1 MRYNYSI
8 VVSSDIGSEAVVKEM
23 VDVCQIACEKHAAA
37 EKSPAERNNM
47 AAANMIKVRQ
57 GLTWQALQA
66 YPSRCHLGCVPRLC
80 LFCSAHGE
88 SSLRAGKNKHNL
100 SDNGMD
106 TPVNSSDTVE

>member
-57 GLTWQALQA
+57 GLAQT
-66 YPSRCHLGCVPRLC
+66 
-80 LFCSAHGE
+80 
-88 SSLRAGKNKHNL
+88 L
-100 SDNGMD
+100 SI
-106 TPVNSSDTVE
+106 VNSRSTLTKWDCSFPMRQ